1 MTFHV
6 LSPGSEAITSTAW
19 VPEARVPHEQ
29 PGPGGCAPA
38 GLGGS
43 ARLQRKS
50 VDTVCSELLGLTAFL
65 KAAISLTSCVSVSTG
80 RRTAGVP
87 APFQGLRFAPPARV
101 HHAAA
106 AEEAVP
112 AVRVPAGQ

>member
-1 MTFHV
+1 MFSH
-6 LSPGSEAITSTAW
+6 LALKPSPVQRGCQTPLCALRAAW
-19 VPEARVPHEQ
+19 A
-29 PGPGGCAPA
+29 GGLCSCRA
-38 GLGGS
+38 GGKH
-43 ARLQRKS
+43 RELQRKS
-50 VDTVCSELLGLTAFL
+50 ADTACSELLGLTAFL
-65 KAAISLTSCVSVSTG
+65 KAALSLTSSVSVSTG

-112 AVRVPAGQ
+112 AVRVPARQ